1 MNIGIDLDG
10 VLYDSEN
17 YFRAFAEIFD
27 IAHDG
32 NGPIDRTQLRMR
44 RRYGWNNEML
54 QEYLDLVTVT
64 SVKRSNL
71 KNCARE
77 VIDYLRASGHK
88 LIVIS
93 ARGKFGD
100 EEVVETKKRFERDN
114 LKFDKYCFYSLD
126 KVQTCKDEKID
137 IMIEDYFKVAS
148 TLCKNKIK
156 CLYFRE
162 AISPKIKS
170 KYIFEVEN
178 WGEIYRYF
186 YNLNPNK
193 EIKIK
198 LK

>member
-17 YFRAFAEIFD
+17 YFRAYAEIFD
-27 IAHDG
+27 IAYDG
-32 NGPIDRTQLRMR
+32 NGPVDKAQLRMR
-44 RRYGWNNEML
+44 KRYNWNKEIF
-54 QEYLDLVTVT
+54 QDYLDLVTVR
-64 SVKRSNL
+64 SVKKSNL

-77 VIDYLRASGHK
+77 VVDYLRESGHK

-100 EEVVETKKRFERDN
+100 EEVIETKKRFEKDK

-137 IMIEDYFKVAS
+137 VMIEDYYKVAS
-148 TLCKNKIK
+148 MLCKNKIK

-162 AISPKIKS
+162 AVSPKIKS
-170 KYIFEVEN
+170 KNIVEVEN

-186 YNLNPNK
+186 YNLSPNK
-193 EIKIK
+193 DIKIQ